1 LILPGL
7 RLRSVAALYFAY
19 FAFVGAFSPYLAL
32 WFAAEGMSIAQIGE
46 LLALPQALRIVAP
59 PCWGWLADRSG
70 RHVHLLRFSALATVA
85 SALALSLAEGYPGFI
100 LVMLLLFFATSAQGP
115 LTEALALG
123 LVRGDPGRYGQ
134 VRLWG
139 SVGFISAVASTG
151 PWLDL
156 VGIHRL
162 PQWMAALAAMLLLV
176 TLWIPAFA
184 VAPAV
189 RDASRLRERWLKP
202 AAIALLIAAFWM
214 VFAHAALYSFYSLH
228 LERLGYSRTAIGVLW
243 AVGVAAEIG
252 LFLGQ
257 RRLFDHFAIP
267 GLLVASFVGAVLRFV
282 LIAWASAD
290 LGWLVFAQLLHALT
304 FGVHHSASVAMLH
317 RWFANRSQ
325 ASAQAVYAVVAY
337 GFGGTAG
344 GLCAAWLW
352 QAFGPAAMW
361 WGAAAASV
369 LGLAC
374 ALLVRRLA

>member
-32 WFAAEGMSIAQIGE
+32 WFAAEGMSIAQIGV
-46 LLALPQALRIVAP
+46 LMALPQALRIVAP

-70 RHVHLLRFSALATVA
+70 RHVQLLRFSALATVA
-85 SALALSLAEGYPGFI
+85 CALALSLAQGYPGFI
-100 LVMLLLFFATSAQGP
+100 VVMLLLFFATSAQGP

-162 PQWMAALAAMLLLV
+162 PQWMAALAALLLLV
-176 TLWIPAFA
+176 TLWIPAVA

-189 RDASRLRERWLKP
+189 RDASRPRERWLKP
-202 AAIALLIAAFWM
+202 AAIALLFAAFWM

-267 GLLVASFVGAVLRFV
+267 GLLVASFGGAVLRFV
-282 LIAWASAD
+282 LIAWAGAD
-290 LGWLVFAQLLHALT
+290 LGWLVLAQLLHALT

-317 RWFANRSQ
+317 RWFGNRSQ
-325 ASAQAVYAVVAY
+325 AGAQAVYAVVAY

>member
-32 WFAAEGMSIAQIGE
+32 WFAAEGMSIAQIGV
-46 LLALPQALRIVAP
+46 LMALPQALRIVAP

-189 RDASRLRERWLKP
+189 RDAPRLRERWLKP